1 MICCLCDEHLQGLVL
16 RIYPFA
22 VPDKIFGLALF
33 LDFIDRGTR
42 CACASS
48 ATGSTQARDPTSY
61 ARRLSNPET
70 IAPILPQQIKK
81 TATRKRDVLNGEN
94 ENRIG

>member
-42 CACASS
+42 LCSAVS
-48 ATGSTQARDPTSY
+48 ATGGAEQRGPY
-61 ARRLSNPET
+61 EGQLVR
-70 IAPILPQQIKK
+70 
-81 TATRKRDVLNGEN
+81 
-94 ENRIG
+94 